1 MTFLFYTN
9 QLRLGIFSLTCPR
22 FILYWNRIFKGQ
34 TNLWHVRL
42 STIYKCGQGKKYFKK
57 HFARNIFSQ
66 FSQINTRD
74 MTLFSSRYELAMS
87 CISCFC
93 LLIEL
98 TYVYTILWGNVYFS
112 SQNDLRC
119 CSGREHQPYKQLKNK
134 KKQNKNTWEL
144 ALGRDHLCKQAKN
157 SKAWLTSSVALHT
170 KVVFP

>member
-1 MTFLFYTN
+1 MACEVVNHLQVWT
-9 QLRLGIFSLTCPR
+9 R
-22 FILYWNRIFKGQ
+22 
-34 TNLWHVRL
+34 
-42 STIYKCGQGKKYFKK
+42 KKYFKK

-87 CISCFC
+87 CISCFG

-134 KKQNKNTWEL
+134 KKQNKN
-144 ALGRDHLCKQAKN
+144 K
-157 SKAWLTSSVALHT
+157 
-170 KVVFP
+170 